1 MPNAEKLFKPLKTI
15 VTRGWVKLTSNTL
28 LQRIHQHQYLRDLRN
43 KLLHL
48 HKMLLETE
56 RIAYEQVS
64 GRVSSGE
71 LLQLVIAHEQFA
83 WLHQISEIVVQV
95 DEMLQA
101 DEPILLDDFQKL
113 IADVRTLI
121 VPLETGN
128 TFERKYY
135 NALQREPGAVLA
147 HAEISRF
154 LTD

>member
-1 MPNAEKLFKPLKTI
+1 M
-15 VTRGWVKLTSNTL
+15 TSNTL
-28 LQRIHQHQYLRDLRN
+28 SQRIRQHQYLRDLRN
-43 KLLHL
+43 KLLYL

-64 GRVSSGE
+64 GRVSNGE

-83 WLHQISEIVVQV
+83 WLHRISEVVVQV
-95 DEMLQA
+95 DEMLEA
-101 DEPILLDDFQKL
+101 DEPISLDDFQKL
-113 IADVRTLI
+113 ITDVRTLI

-135 NALQREPGAVLA
+135 NALQREPAAILA

-154 LTD
+154 LTSKV

>member
-1 MPNAEKLFKPLKTI
+1 M
-15 VTRGWVKLTSNTL
+15 TSNTL
-28 LQRIHQHQYLRDLRN
+28 TERIRQHQYLRDLRN

-56 RIAYEQVS
+56 RIAYEQIS
-64 GRVSSGE
+64 GRVSSAE

-83 WLHQISEIVVQV
+83 WLHRISEMVVQV

-113 IADVRTLI
+113 IADARTLI

-147 HAEISRF
+147 HAEISKF
-154 LTD
+154 LTSKV

>member
-1 MPNAEKLFKPLKTI
+1 M
-15 VTRGWVKLTSNTL
+15 TSNTL
-28 LQRIHQHQYLRDLRN
+28 TQRIRQHQYLRDLRN

-56 RIAYEQVS
+56 RIAYEQIS
-64 GRVSSGE
+64 GRVSSAE

-83 WLHQISEIVVQV
+83 WLHRISEMVVQV

-135 NALQREPGAVLA
+135 NALQREPGAILA
-147 HAEISRF
+147 HADISKF
-154 LTD
+154 LTAKV